1 MTFIVYY
8 IIVINKKTIIVMSP
22 YQSFLFMDAQIKGI
36 NEQIRND
43 KLNVSDEEF
52 VENVNE
58 FAKEYVKKEY
68 NYDII

>member
-58 FAKEYVKKEY
+58 FAKDYVKKQY
-68 NYDII
+68 GYVI

>member
-43 KLNVSDEEF
+43 KLNVSEEEF

-58 FAKEYVKKEY
+58 FAKDYVKKQY
-68 NYDII
+68 GYVI

>member
-1 MTFIVYY
+1 
-8 IIVINKKTIIVMSP
+8 MSP

-58 FAKEYVKKEY
+58 FAKDYVKKQY
-68 NYDII
+68 GYVI